1 MVHREFAPMSKSI
14 LSAPHFHNEE
24 AAFAYVEAMLW
35 PNGPVCPHCGN
46 ADAARIGRL
55 QGKSSRPGL
64 RKCYACRK
72 QFTVRIGSIFEDS
85 HFPLRLWLQAIQL
98 ICQSKKGIS
107 TRQIQ
112 RAFKCS
118 MKTAWFLMHRIREIM
133 KRDDDLFQAPMG
145 GEGQTLE
152 ADWTYVGRKP
162 NTKVRRGAGHMNAV
176 FSLVERDGTA
186 RSFHLPNVEADNLR
200 AVLATHADR
209 ASHFMTDEAR
219 AFTYIGWNFA
229 SHGTVKHSAD
239 EYVRGDVHTNTIE
252 GFFSILKRGVYGTY
266 QHVSEAHLHRYLAE
280 FDFRYSNRERLGVDD
295 VQRAALAVQGAK
307 GRRLTYETTSR
318 AR

>member
-1 MVHREFAPMSKSI
+1 MTRSV
-14 LSAPHFHNEE
+14 LSAPHLHNEE
-24 AAFAYVEAMLW
+24 AAFAYVEAQLW

-46 ADAARIGRL
+46 VDAAKIGRL

-72 QFTVRIGSIFEDS
+72 AFTVRIGSIFEDS
-85 HFPLRLWLQAIQL
+85 HFPLHLWLQAIQL

-112 RAFKCS
+112 RVFNCS
-118 MKTAWFLMHRIREIM
+118 MKTAWFLMHRVRETM
-133 KRDDDLFQAPMG
+133 KRDDDLFQPPMG
-145 GEGQTLE
+145 GAGRTIE
-152 ADWTYVGRKP
+152 ADVTYVGRKP
-162 NTKVRRGAGHMNAV
+162 GTKVRPGAGHMNPV
-176 FSLVERDGTA
+176 FTLVERDGTA
-186 RSFHLPNVEADNLR
+186 RSFHMPNVEANNLR
-200 AVLATHADR
+200 SVLAVHADK

-219 AFTYIGWNFA
+219 AFTAVGWNFA
-229 SHGTVKHSAD
+229 SHGTVKHSDD
-239 EYVRGDVHTNTIE
+239 EYVRYEDNGRRVVTTNTVE
-252 GFFSILKRGVYGTY
+252 GFFSIIKRGVYGVY

-280 FDFRYSNRERLGVDD
+280 FDFRYSNREKCGVDD

-307 GRRLTYETTSR
+307 GRRLTYETTGG